1 MVILYPTLQ
10 ELNKLILYR
19 FIKFHNTIT
28 LNILINQGYKLPDNL
43 NKFIIVN
50 LNSNGENDSGLIFNI
65 PEMFIKRNLLKDI
78 GSETEEMFLHN
89 LSILIDEALV
99 KYNHKLKLLNDS
111 YNKLLERKIV
121 ENKSGTSNS
130 NNENKNYYNPMNEND
145 TSVIYNK
152 NKYNRENSYNESV
165 DKSFGYWKT
174 NAELV
179 KIALEIENVVFNVLT
194 HLDTAFIGEY

>member
-1 MVILYPTLQ
+1 MI
-10 ELNKLILYR
+10 
-19 FIKFHNTIT
+19 
-28 LNILINQGYKLPDNL
+28 
-43 NKFIIVN
+43 
-50 LNSNGENDSGLIFNI
+50 
-65 PEMFIKRNLLKDI
+65 
-78 GSETEEMFLHN
+78 FLHN

>member
-1 MVILYPTLQ
+1 M
-10 ELNKLILYR
+10 
-19 FIKFHNTIT
+19 FHITIT
-28 LNILINQGYKLPDNL
+28 LDSLIKQGYKLPDNL

-152 NKYNRENSYNESV
+152 NKYNKENSYNESV